1 MVACADAQGHSPRTL
16 QTDLSESMRCARWR
30 AMKRPFVFLAV
41 VAAFT
46 LSFRAVGQTPEAA
59 PAPATVPSPPTS
71 TVPSSQNYQ
80 PRFAYQTYFADYLTL
95 MRGKPV
101 DLIFIGDSIT
111 EQWRWGPG
119 VPVWKKRFED
129 RALNFGLGSDR
140 TQHTIWRLQN
150 IELKGWSPKVAVVL
164 IGTNNVSDTPAD
176 IAAGVKA
183 VLEATKKSFR
193 GIKIVLVSILP
204 NARATDKM
212 AAANQI
218 IAQLADGE
226 TVFYLDL
233 AAKFPP
239 TGDGNWVGLTRDKLH
254 LSTEGY
260 EVWANEL
267 EAMLPRVPP
276 KP

>member
-1 MVACADAQGHSPRTL
+1 
-16 QTDLSESMRCARWR
+16 
-30 AMKRPFVFLAV
+30 MKHPFCFLAALALCSSSV
-41 VAAFT
+41 RGAD
-46 LSFRAVGQTPEAA
+46 QTAA
-59 PAPATVPSPPTS
+59 PAPTTVVLTTTVPSN
-71 TVPSSQNYQ
+71 QNYQ

-119 VPVWKKRFED
+119 VPVWKKRFEE

-140 TQHTIWRLQN
+140 TQHTIWRLEN
-150 IELKGWSPKVAVVL
+150 IDLKDWSPKAAVIL
-164 IGTNNVSDTPAD
+164 IGTNNVSDEPDA
-176 IAAGVKA
+176 IASGVMA
-183 VLEATKKSFR
+183 VVQATKKKFP

-204 NARATDKM
+204 NARATEKM
-212 AAANQI
+212 AAANALISKIGDDQ
-218 IAQLADGE
+218 

-233 AAKFPP
+233 ASKFPP
-239 TGDGNWVGLTRDKLH
+239 TNDGNWVGLTRDKLH

-267 EAMLPRVPP
+267 EALLPRVLG

>member
-1 MVACADAQGHSPRTL
+1 
-16 QTDLSESMRCARWR
+16 
-30 AMKRPFVFLAV
+30 MKRPSVFSAIAASLFALACN
-41 VAAFT
+41 
-46 LSFRAVGQTPEAA
+46 AVGQTSEAAAAAAASAAA
-59 PAPATVPSPPTS
+59 PAPATAVVTS
-71 TVPSSQNYQ
+71 TVPSNQNYQ
-80 PRFAYQTYFADYLTL
+80 PRFNYQTYFADYLTL

-119 VPVWKKRFED
+119 SPVWKKRFEG

-150 IELKGWSPKVAVVL
+150 IDLKGWSPKVAVIL
-164 IGTNNVSDTPAD
+164 IGTNNVGDTPED
-176 IAAGVKA
+176 IAAGVLA
-183 VLEATKKSFR
+183 VVEATKTTFP

-204 NARATDKM
+204 NARATEKM
-212 AAANQI
+212 AAANRF
-218 IAQLADGE
+218 IAQFADE
-226 TVFYLDL
+226 KSVFYFDL

-267 EAMLPRVPP
+267 EALLPRVLG